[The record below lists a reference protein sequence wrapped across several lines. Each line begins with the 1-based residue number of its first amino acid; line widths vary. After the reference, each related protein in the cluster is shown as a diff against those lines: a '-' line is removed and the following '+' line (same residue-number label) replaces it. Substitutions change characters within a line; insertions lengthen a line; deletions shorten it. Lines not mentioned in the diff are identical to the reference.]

1 MPCIFLPT
9 LQGLV
14 YNFADLRL
22 LPPNSSSC
30 AITRSFPTPST
41 PQQVLVYNF
50 ADLRLLHA
58 IETLSNPAGLLAL
71 SPSADSAVLAC
82 PGLHAGQVSRWQ
94 QWYFASGA
102 ARLATSFS
110 GSP

>member
-1 MPCIFLPT
+1 M
-9 LQGLV
+9 QVLV

-30 AITRSFPTPST
+30 ATTRSFPTPSI

-82 PGLHAGQVSRWQ
+82 PGLHAGQVGRWKHCC
-94 QWYFASGA
+94 F
-102 ARLATSFS
+102 
-110 GSP
+110 